1 MGVSVGASENDL
13 EAVPE
18 RGLRVAVRALKHRD
32 FALFWSSA
40 LVSSIGT
47 WVQNTTVPFVVY
59 DLTGSKSLLGITA
72 FLNMFPTVLVGPLAG
87 SLADR
92 FPRRKLL
99 IVTQTAQAAVAAA
112 LWLVWLLGGDSV
124 PMLMFLV
131 SVSAL
136 CSGLNIPAWQSYVT
150 ELVPRRDLLNAITL
164 NSAQFNAARAIGP
177 AIAGIVLAT
186 LGPAWGFFLNAVSF
200 GAVIIALLLMRTV
213 DVVRER
219 PEGNVRQQFAEGW
232 AYVRQK
238 REIVLCISLVVLVA
252 GLGMPVAQLMP
263 VYAADVF
270 HVGKQGYGL
279 LASAL
284 GIGGI
289 VATPIIGGWGS
300 VVRKS
305 RLVVVAMLLYAL
317 ALLGFAHAP
326 GIVVAAGCIGVAGA
340 CFLAVISTLNTT
352 VQLLVDE
359 RLRGRTM
366 AIYVMAFTAAYPIG
380 ALVQGWVA
388 DQVGVQATTTG
399 AAAVLLVLTVWV
411 RSTSVF
417 EHLD

>member
-1 MGVSVGASENDL
+1 MAIDTPENEVD
-13 EAVPE
+13 AVPE

-32 FALFWSSA
+32 FALFWSAA
-40 LVSSIGT
+40 LISNVGT

-59 DLTGSKSLLGITA
+59 ELTGSKSLLGITA
-72 FLNMFPTVLVGPLAG
+72 FLNVFPTVLVGPYAG

-92 FPRRKLL
+92 LPRRKLL
-99 IVTQTAQAAVAAA
+99 IITQLAQAAVAAT
-112 LWLVWLLGGDSV
+112 LWLVWLLGRGSV
-124 PMLMFLV
+124 PTLLILV
-131 SVSAL
+131 TLFAL
-136 CSGLNIPAWQSYVT
+136 TNGLTIPAWQSYVT
-150 ELVPRRDLLNAITL
+150 ELVPRPDLLNAVAL

-200 GAVIIALLLMRTV
+200 GTVIIALLLMHTV

-219 PEGNVRQQFAEGW
+219 PEGNVRRQFAEGL
-232 AYVRQK
+232 AYVRSQ
-238 REIVLCISLVVLVA
+238 REIVLCISMLALVA
-252 GLGMPVAQLMP
+252 GLGMPVSQLMP

-284 GIGGI
+284 GVGGI
-289 VATPIIGGWGS
+289 IATPIVGGWGS
-300 VVRKS
+300 AVRKS
-305 RLVVVAMLLYAL
+305 RLVLGTIVVYAL

-326 GIVVAAGCIGVAGA
+326 GMVIAVIAVGLAGA
-340 CFLAVISTLNTT
+340 CFLTIASTLNTT

-380 ALVQGWVA
+380 SLIQGWTS
-388 DQVGVQATTTG
+388 DQVGVQATTSG
-399 AAAVLLVLTVWV
+399 AAILLLAV
-411 RSTSVF
+411 
-417 EHLD
+417 

>member
-1 MGVSVGASENDL
+1 MAVTAPETEL

-18 RGLRVAVRALKHRD
+18 RGLRVAVRALRHRD

-40 LVSSIGT
+40 LISSIGT

-92 FPRRKLL
+92 HPRRKLL
-99 IVTQTAQAAVAAA
+99 IVTQAGQAAIAAA
-112 LWLVWLLGGDSV
+112 LWLVWLSGGDSV
-124 PMLMFLV
+124 PALLV
-131 SVSAL
+131 LVTLAAAAN
-136 CSGLNIPAWQSYVT
+136 GLNIPAWQAYVT

-186 LGPAWGFFLNAVSF
+186 LGPAWGFFLNALSF
-200 GAVIIALLLMRTV
+200 GAVIVALLLIRTV
-213 DVVRER
+213 DARRER
-219 PEGNVRQQFAEGW
+219 PDGNVRQQFVEGW
-232 AYVRQK
+232 RYVRGS
-238 REIVLCISLVVLVA
+238 REILLCMGLVVVVA

-289 VATPIIGGWGS
+289 VVTPIIGGWGG
-300 VVRKS
+300 VVRRS
-305 RLVVVAMLLYAL
+305 RLVVVALLVYGAVL
-317 ALLGFAHAP
+317 VGFAQAP
-326 GIVVAAGCIGVAGA
+326 AMGAAVVCIGLAGA

-359 RLRGRTM
+359 RLRGRIM

-380 ALVQGWVA
+380 SLAQGAAA
-388 DQVGVQATTTG
+388 DHLGAPATTTI
-399 AAAVLLVLTVWV
+399 AAALLLAVTVWV
-411 RSTSVF
+411 RLSKV
-417 EHLD
+417 LDRLD

>member
-1 MGVSVGASENDL
+1 MSVAASENDL

-18 RGLRVAVRALKHRD
+18 RGLRFAVRALRHRD
-32 FALFWSSA
+32 FALFWASA
-40 LVSSIGT
+40 LVSSTGT

-59 DLTGSKSLLGITA
+59 DLTGSTSLLGITA
-72 FLNMFPTVLVGPLAG
+72 FLNMFPNVVIGPLAG

-92 FPRRKLL
+92 YPRRKLL
-99 IVTQTAQAAVAAA
+99 LVTQAGQLAIAAA
-112 LWLVWLLGGDSV
+112 LWLVWLAGGDSV
-124 PMLMFLV
+124 PALMVLV
-131 SVSAL
+131 TLGAL
-136 CSGLNIPAWQSYVT
+136 CNGLNIPAWQSYIT

-164 NSAQFNAARAIGP
+164 NSAQFNAARAVGP

-186 LGPAWGFFLNAVSF
+186 LGAAWGFFLNAVSF
-200 GAVIIALLLMRTV
+200 GFVIVALLLIRTV
-213 DVVRER
+213 DSHRE
-219 PEGNVRQQFAEGW
+219 PPAGNVRQQFAEGW
-232 AYVRQK
+232 AYVRQR
-238 REIVLCISLVVLVA
+238 REILLCMGLVTIVA
-252 GLGMPVAQLMP
+252 GLGMPIAQLLP

-300 VVRKS
+300 VVRRS
-305 RLVVVAMLLYAL
+305 RLVVFALLLYGSSLL
-317 ALLGFAHAP
+317 AFAFVPWLAAA
-326 GIVVAAGCIGVAGA
+326 VVLTAIAGA

-359 RLRGRTM
+359 RLRGRIM
-366 AIYVMAFTAAYPIG
+366 AIYIMAFTAAYPFGSLLQG
-380 ALVQGWVA
+380 AVA
-388 DQVGVQATTTG
+388 DHIGVQWTTAG
-399 AAAVLLVLTVWV
+399 AAGTLLAVTLWV

-417 EHLD
+417 THLD